1 MEYYFLKVPAINALR
16 KQLFL
21 FAHQQSKA
29 PVSTGE
35 NGEEPVNPA
44 SQVFAGNVVA
54 SLAAH
59 SKADG
64 PDGRDGKAIGR
75 DQQRV
80 ACALVET
87 SVFFGPGSYSM
98 LPN

>member
-35 NGEEPVNPA
+35 NGENLWTQHLKFLQGMLLPVWLHTQKQMVQMVGMAKP
-44 SQVFAGNVVA
+44 
-54 SLAAH
+54 
-59 SKADG
+59 
-64 PDGRDGKAIGR
+64 
-75 DQQRV
+75 
-80 ACALVET
+80 
-87 SVFFGPGSYSM
+87 
-98 LPN
+98 